1 MYTHLSVG
9 YGGKQADELYQKLID
24 SDANNRKGILPKIK
38 DDPRITRVGKF
49 LRKTSLDE
57 LPQLFQILTGK
68 MSLVGPRPHLPEEV
82 ARYEPRMRRVLS
94 IKPGITGYSQVF
106 GRDNLPFEEEAKLE
120 LYYIQNWSL
129 AMDLYVIFATFGV
142 VFKGR

>member
-1 MYTHLSVG
+1 MSVG
-9 YGGKQADELYQKLID
+9 YGGKKADELYQKLID

-38 DDPRITRVGKF
+38 NDPRITRVGKF

-57 LPQLFQILTGK
+57 LPQLFQILTGN
-68 MSLVGPRPHLPEEV
+68 MALVGPRPHLPEEV
-82 ARYEPRMRRVLS
+82 AKYEPRMKRVLS

-106 GRDNLPFEEEAKLE
+106 GRDNIPFEEEAKLE